1 MMKYNLERQ
10 SRIVAALRVPLM
22 LLIVLIHI
30 PLAEEAS
37 IRLLP
42 LIAEL
47 SNGGNIWR
55 FVYHYISK
63 FLSFSLGHAI
73 VPVFFLFSGYYMFFK
88 YKDWWRLDVYK
99 REMGKRVYT
108 LLIPYLIWSILPL
121 LLDLVRTYLLHRF
134 LGGAGLE
141 LQSVDAYLVSALW
154 ENNYNFPLWYLR
166 DLIIFNALA
175 PLIYILARRAPW
187 LLVPLFY
194 AYINSMDLLLASRG
208 IFFFF
213 LGAVLGMR
221 RIDMVSSVLPYKY
234 VVYVLFVVSSILI
247 PFADDTL
254 YPIQLKY
261 SYVLVAIATFFC
273 FGAWIDERNPALIDK
288 LGGLSTLVFFVY
300 VSHEVQILSI
310 VKGVFYDYGLLNTI
324 PGYFASAALV
334 VAICVALYYIANRF
348 FPKQLAFVL
357 GRE

>member
-1 MMKYNLERQ
+1 MMKYDLERQ

-42 LIAEL
+42 LIEEL
-47 SNGGNIWR
+47 PTGPSIWK
-55 FVYHYISK
+55 FAYHYVSK

-73 VPVFFLFSGYYMFFK
+73 VPAFFLFSGYYMFFK
-88 YKDWWRLDVYK
+88 DKEWWRLDVYK

-134 LGGAGLE
+134 LGGASLE

-221 RIDMVSSVLPYKY
+221 RIDMVSSVLPYN

-254 YPIQLKY
+254 YPNQLKY
-261 SYVLVAIATFFC
+261 TYVVLAIATFFC
-273 FGAWIDERNPALIDK
+273 LGAWTDARNPRLIAK

-300 VSHEVQILSI
+300 VAHEVQILSI

-324 PGYFASAALV
+324 PGYFASATLV
-334 VAICVALYYIANRF
+334 VVICVALYYIANKL
-348 FPKQLAFVL
+348 FPKLLAFVL